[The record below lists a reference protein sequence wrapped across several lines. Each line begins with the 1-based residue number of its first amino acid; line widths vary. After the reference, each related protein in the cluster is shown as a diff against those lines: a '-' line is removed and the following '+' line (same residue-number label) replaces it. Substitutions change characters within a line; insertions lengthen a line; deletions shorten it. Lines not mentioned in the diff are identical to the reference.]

1 MPTLLFALPANRVY
15 QQGFPA
21 ASAGGDTPPKS
32 SISLTGEVIITEG
45 NKVPSA
51 VAGSACAY
59 GVGFLLRAP
68 ASNNVLGYPFEI
80 FDFANG

>member
-1 MPTLLFALPANRVY
+1 MFSGTR
-15 QQGFPA
+15 
-21 ASAGGDTPPKS
+21 SKS

-59 GVGFLLRAP
+59 GVGFLLPKATRFP
-68 ASNNVLGYPFEI
+68 GTRQQSLIASAGGVLITSASE
-80 FDFANG
+80 